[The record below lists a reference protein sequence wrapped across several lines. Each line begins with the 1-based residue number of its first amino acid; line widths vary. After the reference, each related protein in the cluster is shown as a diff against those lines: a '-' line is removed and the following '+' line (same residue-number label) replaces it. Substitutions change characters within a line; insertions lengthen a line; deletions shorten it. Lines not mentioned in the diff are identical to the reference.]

1 MHLNTNSATVATTAT
16 AAHAHRITAIIGLL
30 ILSLALRPGI
40 VSIGPILLQIQ
51 NEFALSYTKS
61 SLLIAIPDICM
72 GVFALFVP
80 RIARTLGSDRAVIT
94 ALVLLAAATLLRG
107 LSASVTALL
116 LTTLFVGIGIAVSGS
131 LVGGWIKTHFPR
143 EASFFMGI
151 YAAGLSVGASAAA
164 VLTDVVARI
173 NQDWR
178 WAAAMWSLLCV
189 TAILSWRTLIKK
201 FPSTDENKST
211 KSQATAIALPF
222 RNGKA
227 WMIALYFGIS
237 QFMVYACFAWIAPS
251 STEMNIP
258 HISAGVL
265 LALFT
270 LTFAIASFAA
280 GYIARHSTDRRGWL
294 LFAMLLT
301 AVGLVGLSLWPT
313 SYAMADIILIAI
325 GQGIC
330 FPLVMTLPLDNT
342 VSSSDANL
350 WTVFMLFIGYL
361 IAALGPVCFG
371 LLRDHTDGY
380 GASYGLLTAASMLLL
395 VMTPALKP
403 NIRTTAIV
411 A

>member
-1 MHLNTNSATVATTAT
+1 MRDHRNSRTATVTTT
-16 AAHAHRITAIIGLL
+16 AAHTHRITAIIGLL

-51 NEFALSYTKS
+51 HEFALSYTKS

-72 GVFALFVP
+72 AVFALFVP

-94 ALVLLAAATLLRG
+94 ALFLLAAATLLRG
-107 LSASVTALL
+107 LSGSVTTLL
-116 LTTLFVGIGIAVSGS
+116 LSTLFVGIGIAVSGS

-151 YAAGLSVGASAAA
+151 YAAGLSVGATAAA
-164 VLTDVVARI
+164 VLTDVVAQI

-189 TAILSWRTLIKK
+189 TAILSWRILTRK
-201 FPSTDENKST
+201 FPSTDANQSVKP
-211 KSQATAIALPF
+211 QATSIKLPF

-227 WMIALYFGIS
+227 WLIALYFGIS

-280 GYIARHSTDRRGWL
+280 GYIARHSTDRRGCL
-294 LFAMLLT
+294 LLAMLLT
-301 AVGLVGLSLWPT
+301 SLGFAGLCLWPT
-313 SYAMADIILIAI
+313 SYAIADIILIAI

-342 VSSSDANL
+342 ASAHDANL

-361 IAALGPVCFG
+361 IAALGPVSFG
-371 LLRDHTDGY
+371 LLRDLTHAY
-380 GASYGLLTAASMLLL
+380 SASYGLLTAASVLLL

-403 NIRTTAIV
+403 NTKAAPAV